1 MRAGVFVPLN
11 KSDGSKAVA
20 GPTEP
25 EVISKAM
32 DPTAAQRRRADGRNL
47 VRSRE
52 TDVAAMG
59 RGVDLS
65 IVALIV

>member
-1 MRAGVFVPLN
+1 MRAGVVAPLN
-11 KSDGSKAVA
+11 KSDGSKTVA

-25 EVISKAM
+25 KVISKAM
-32 DPTAAQRRRADGRNL
+32 DPTAAQRQRADVRNL

-59 RGVDLS
+59 RGVDLG